1 MDIRT
6 STGVFI
12 SPIRFTRETID
23 LVVVKHTPLY
33 GIKITFG
40 FTSNEARRNK
50 TQFLDLPYQKWT
62 DLIHYKDV
70 LTIYKTVSTRLQ
82 CKSQQTLK
90 RQIIYPTRREIG
102 NGPPASKKLT
112 FLSRFIIKLNGL
124 SRTQCHPGP
133 PSGRIKSMNYSR
145 VLHARLPAVF
155 FLPLHDPIW
164 TNIWY

>member
-1 MDIRT
+1 MDIYCCIYLSHQIYKRN
-6 STGVFI
+6 
-12 SPIRFTRETID
+12 

-70 LTIYKTVSTRLQ
+70 STICNDMSTMQISADTKKANHL
-82 CKSQQTLK
+82 SNEK
-90 RQIIYPTRREIG
+90 RDRKWST
-102 NGPPASKKLT
+102 SKQKMT

-155 FLPLHDPIW
+155 FCLCM
-164 TNIWY
+164 TQFGRTSGTE